1 MSTPNASPTVL
12 LFDLGGV
19 IVPWVGIDA
28 ISRLTG
34 LNNAQVS
41 QKFETSDILY
51 AYQIGGCSDA
61 EFCEEMLK
69 VFGFNMSL
77 SEVETAWRSWVYQP
91 FKDTLETLA
100 KLRPQYTLGCLSN
113 TNALHW
119 KDMAFLEDVLDYP
132 MASHILKQ
140 VKPDR
145 EIYKTAH
152 DVLGVSAEN
161 IWFFDDTL
169 ANVKAAQAYGFT
181 AFHVDKT
188 KGVLPNLKMLGLI

>member
-1 MSTPNASPTVL
+1 MSTPNASPIVL

-34 LNNAQVS
+34 LSNAQVS
-41 QKFETSDILY
+41 EKFETSDILY

-77 SEVETAWRSWVYQP
+77 SEVETAWRSWVHQP

-113 TNALHW
+113 TNAMHW
-119 KDMAFLEDVLDYP
+119 ADMAFLEDVLDCP

-152 DVLGVSAEN
+152 DVIGVSAEN

-188 KGVLPNLKMLGLI
+188 KGVLPNLKTLGLI

>member
-1 MSTPNASPTVL
+1 
-12 LFDLGGV
+12 
-19 IVPWVGIDA
+19 
-28 ISRLTG
+28 
-34 LNNAQVS
+34 
-41 QKFETSDILY
+41 
-51 AYQIGGCSDA
+51 
-61 EFCEEMLK
+61 
-69 VFGFNMSL
+69 MSL
-77 SEVETAWRSWVYQP
+77 SEVETAWRSWVHQP

-113 TNALHW
+113 TNAMHW
-119 KDMAFLEDVLDYP
+119 ADMAFLEDVLDCP

-152 DVLGVSAEN
+152 DVIGVSAEN

-188 KGVLPNLKMLGLI
+188 KGVLPNLKTLGLI